1 MNIKSSLIKVRDLV
15 SSWIA
20 APEYIYLTVALVAVI
35 GFSFITPPFQGPDEH
50 AHYVRTQYIANG
62 YLIPVNAKKNGASL
76 PYSIDQVTEKTFYDH
91 DIRGDTNKKYNLN
104 DTKVALNIPYHS
116 NVQTSPTMVSY
127 SPVPY
132 LPAVP
137 FVALANLLNLSPLIS
152 MYLARI
158 ALGIVSVLI
167 FFFAIRLLPYKKYFF
182 AVVGLIP
189 MMLFQQAMITAD
201 SISYALLALF
211 ISYLLYLRHTIGSVL
226 TRKQWIFLGTL
237 CLLITIVKPLVFLF
251 LPLILLLLKKKHA
264 LRWIGGVAVASAVL
278 LVSWM
283 LVISTASGA
292 DTVASTTP
300 AEVNSSEQTQ
310 VVRENPKRAV
320 RVLWNSYMT
329 QYGDDEVRGV
339 VGIFG
344 AADTLYPLWMFALY
358 VIILGLFAVMSNDKR
373 MHMPKRWQ
381 ILTAGIA
388 ILYFLIVNYALYT
401 GYTPVNF
408 NIVYG
413 VQGRY
418 FLPIIIASV
427 IIFAG
432 GVYVAK
438 REFNKFLPRAL
449 AIVFILILLALF
461 ITIQRYYLYT
471 P

>member
-1 MNIKSSLIKVRDLV
+1 MTIGNLMYRIRSLFTRWAERPDRV
-15 SSWIA
+15 
-20 APEYIYLTVALVAVI
+20 YLIVASVAVVSFI
-35 GFSFITPPFQGPDEH
+35 FITPPFQGPDEH

-62 YLIPVNAKKNGASL
+62 YFIPVNAEKSGASL
-76 PYSIDQVTEKTFYDH
+76 PYSIDQVTKKTFYDH
-91 DIRGDTNKKYNLN
+91 DIRGDTNKKYNLH

-116 NVQTSPTMVSY
+116 GIQTSPTMVSY

-158 ALGIVSVLI
+158 ALGIASVLI
-167 FFFAIRLLPYKKYFF
+167 FFFAIRFLPYKKYFF
-182 AVVGLIP
+182 VVVGLIP

-211 ISYLLYLRHTIGSVL
+211 ISYLLHLRHTIGSVL
-226 TRKQWIFLGTL
+226 TKRQWIYLGTL

-251 LPLILLLLKKKHA
+251 LPLTLLLLKKRHA
-264 LRWIGGVAVASAVL
+264 LRWIGGIAAASAVL
-278 LVSWM
+278 LVSWL
-283 LVISTASGA
+283 LVISVASSANNVA
-292 DTVASTTP
+292 DTTP
-300 AEVNSSEQTQ
+300 VEANSSEQTQ
-310 VVRENPKRAV
+310 IVLKNPKRAI

-329 QYGDDEVRGV
+329 QYGDDEVRGAIGV
-339 VGIFG
+339 FG
-344 AADTLYPLWMFALY
+344 AADTFYPLWMFTSY
-358 VIILGLFAVMSNDKR
+358 VVILGLFAVISNDKR
-373 MHMPKRWQ
+373 IRMPRRWQ
-381 ILTAGIA
+381 IITAGISV
-388 ILYFLIVNYALYT
+388 LYFLAVNYALYT

-427 IIFAG
+427 MIFVG
-432 GVYVAK
+432 GIYVAK

-449 AIVFILILLALF
+449 TLVFILIILALF